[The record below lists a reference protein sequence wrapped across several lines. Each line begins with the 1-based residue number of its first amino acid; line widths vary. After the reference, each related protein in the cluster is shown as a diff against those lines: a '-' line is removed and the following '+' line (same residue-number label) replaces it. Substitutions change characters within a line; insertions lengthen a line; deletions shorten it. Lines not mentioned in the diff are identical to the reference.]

1 MNEES
6 KLIELFKK
14 YPGIAARIRRSF
26 AYHYDQIQREI
37 EAEVATINKDDA
49 ATIIDYTTEYMEESM
64 GWPDADDQTTL
75 TNKTYN
81 IMTTLNSTSVL
92 ASIIAQNPYH
102 IISIQGQMPMS
113 HAQNTYDFEIAEDDP
128 HYEEILDYSLEML
141 WVYTYAD
148 KESLELDL
156 MEILNQMDLLRGCDD
171 QYFDYNVDEVDMVLY
186 GATLIL
192 EQEKYKPLIMEK
204 FQYYK
209 DNFNEEEHAEEIEYY
224 LNFLEKP
231 ETLYTF
237 TENTINFFKSL
248 IK

>member
-1 MNEES
+1 MLEQSKFLVSFDCQNEKFCEE
-6 KLIELFKK
+6 LIITYRTEEL
-14 YPGIAARIRRSF
+14 R
-26 AYHYDQIQREI
+26 
-37 EAEVATINKDDA
+37 
-49 ATIIDYTTEYMEESM
+49 
-64 GWPDADDQTTL
+64 
-75 TNKTYN
+75 
-81 IMTTLNSTSVL
+81 
-92 ASIIAQNPYH
+92 PYL
-102 IISIQGQMPMS
+102 I
-113 HAQNTYDFEIAEDDP
+113 
-128 HYEEILDYSLEML
+128 
-141 WVYTYAD
+141 
-148 KESLELDL
+148 LDL

>member
-1 MNEES
+1 M
-6 KLIELFKK
+6 
-14 YPGIAARIRRSF
+14 
-26 AYHYDQIQREI
+26 D
-37 EAEVATINKDDA
+37 
-49 ATIIDYTTEYMEESM
+49 
-64 GWPDADDQTTL
+64 TL
-75 TNKTYN
+75 K
-81 IMTTLNSTSVL
+81 STSIL

-102 IISIQGQMPMS
+102 IISLQGQFPMS

-128 HYEEILDYSLEML
+128 HYEDIVNAGIL

-148 KESLELDL
+148 KESMELDL

-171 QYFDYNVDEVDMVLY
+171 QYFDYNVDELDMVLY
-186 GATLIL
+186 GATIIL